1 MTDTTPEVTRLVREL
16 YARRTGAERLAMAAS
31 MFETARTMVL
41 ASLPAGL
48 PQAEIHHR
56 LCERFYGN
64 LADEVYGK
72 RAEAVRGD
80 HAR

>member
-16 YARRTGAERLAMAAS
+16 YARKTGAERLAMGAS
-31 MFETARTMVL
+31 MFETARTIVL

-56 LCERFYGN
+56 LCQRFYGE
-64 LADEVYGK
+64 LADEVYGEPT
-72 RAEAVRGD
+72 EAVHGANPR
-80 HAR
+80 